1 MEDSINYEERQQL
14 MNQIATFL
22 KQKGFYAEQQ
32 PNKSIIRLYHEFNNV
47 RYRCFIV
54 VHFSIKE
61 VFFYFVPPITI
72 QEEFL
77 LSIAEYTTRIN
88 CGMTT
93 GNFELNFSNGEVNYK
108 RTIRWRDEL
117 FEMNEIMDVLDSGV
131 TLWAFYLE
139 GLLAIVQDGFTAEEG
154 YREVRG

>member
-1 MEDSINYEERQQL
+1 M
-14 MNQIATFL
+14 F
-22 KQKGFYAEQQ
+22 
-32 PNKSIIRLYHEFNNV
+32 RLYHEFNNV
-47 RYRCFIV
+47 QYRCFIEV
-54 VHFSIKE
+54 QFNMNE

-77 LSIAEYTTRIN
+77 LPIAEYTTRIN

-93 GNFELNFSNGEVNYK
+93 GNFELNFPDGEVNYK

-154 YREVRG
+154 YRKVRG

>member
-1 MEDSINYEERQQL
+1 MEDSINYEERQQI

-22 KQKGFYAEQQ
+22 KQKGFYAKQH
-32 PNKSIIRLYHEFNNV
+32 PNKSMFRLYHEFNNV
-47 RYRCFIV
+47 RYSCFIEV
-54 VHFSIKE
+54 QFNMNE

-72 QEEFL
+72 KEEFL
-77 LSIAEYTTRIN
+77 LPVAEYTTRAN

-93 GNFELNFSNGEVNYK
+93 GNFELNFSDGEINYK

-139 GLLAIVQDGFTAEEG
+139 GLLAIVQDDFTAEEA